1 MLIYFLL
8 KGKLAGEPG
17 MSLIAGTDR
26 IGRHMSRWH
35 RVAPPS
41 AAAGAKGDD
50 GRAGKPYPRVPAA
63 QFSAGT
69 FAEPYN
75 RGDITVADVLKGFAP
90 DTQRRIGT
98 ALAAQAGK
106 PSTKSRFFREG
117 AYSPERAKLHEQI
130 KDQIIEEAI
139 KHDQGGTPTL
149 VVLGG
154 RGGSGKSSLK
164 GVVYDESYAQV
175 DPDRVKAMLPG
186 YAPEKAS
193 EYHEES
199 SDIAYG
205 IMDAAL
211 AAGLSVVLDVTLRSG
226 VKALEAVESA
236 REHGYRVEAHYMF
249 LPREEAAR
257 RGVARFLSSG
267 RLVPPQIILDNTTN
281 EHTFDLIKGH
291 ADAWSFR
298 SNMVPRGSSPVII
311 SEKHDEK
318 VQSGRTGKV
327 RLSGHSGHE
336 QAAGGQDIAG
346 KDRPLQGSAGSPSG
360 QDPDRI
366 KKSYPDCLIFLSGLP
381 A

>member
-1 MLIYFLL
+1 MP
-8 KGKLAGEPG
+8 AG
-17 MSLIAGTDR
+17 
-26 IGRHMSRWH
+26 
-35 RVAPPS
+35 
-41 AAAGAKGDD
+41 
-50 GRAGKPYPRVPAA
+50 

-75 RGDITVADVLKGFAP
+75 RGEITVSDVLKGFAP
-90 DTQRRIGT
+90 DTQRRIDT
-98 ALAAQAGK
+98 ALAAQAVQ
-106 PSTKSRFFREG
+106 PSTKSRFFRDG
-117 AYSPERAKLHEQI
+117 AYSPERARVHEQI
-130 KDQIIEEAI
+130 KNQMIEEAI
-139 KHDQGGTPTL
+139 EHDQGAAPTL

-164 GVVYDESYAQV
+164 GVVYDESYVRV
-175 DPDRVKAMLPG
+175 DPDQVKAMLPG
-186 YAPEKAS
+186 YSPEKAS

-205 IMDAAL
+205 ILDAAL
-211 AAGLSVVLDVTLRSG
+211 EAGLNVVLDVTLRSSA
-226 VKALEAVESA
+226 KALQAVESA
-236 REHGYRVEAHYMF
+236 REHGHRVEAHYMF
-249 LPREEAAR
+249 LPREEAAK

-281 EHTFDLIKGH
+281 EHTFDLIKGR

-298 SNMVPRGSSPVII
+298 SNMVPWGSSPVII
-311 SEKHDEK
+311 SEKHDET

-336 QAAGGQDIAG
+336 QAASGQDIAG
-346 KDRPLQGSAGSPSG
+346 TDRSLQGSGGRPPG
-360 QDPDRI
+360 QDPVRI